1 MPPIDGFQ
9 DSFFRLGAA
18 GLCGVILGINRD
30 LVGKPAG
37 VRTHALVS
45 LGACLLAIVAIEIAT
60 AGGQVNSD
68 AVSRAVQGIIT
79 GIGFIGAGTILRG
92 ERRVEG
98 LTTAASIWIAAALGV
113 TFGAGRWA
121 VGALALGAVLTVLLI
136 GGAIENLFQRLLGGG
151 DRRIVEPRPGTKHDQ
166 S

>member
-9 DSFFRLGAA
+9 DAFLRLGAA
-18 GLCGVILGINRD
+18 ALCGVILGINRD

-37 VRTHALVS
+37 VRTHALVAI
-45 LGACLLAIVAIEIAT
+45 GACLLAVVAIEMST
-60 AGGQVNSD
+60 EGGQVNSD
-68 AVSRAVQGIIT
+68 AVSRAIQGIIT
-79 GIGFIGAGTILRG
+79 GIGFIGAGTIMRG
-92 ERRVEG
+92 EQRVEG

-121 VGALALGAVLTVLLI
+121 VGALALGAVLTVLLL
-136 GGAIENLFQRLLGGG
+136 GGAVENLAQRIFGGA
-151 DRRIVEPRPGTKHDQ
+151 DRRIVEPREHTKRDQ